1 MKRREFLKVTGIG
14 AAGAATLAAPAIAQ
28 SMPEIKWRMT
38 TSWPK
43 SLDTIYGAAE
53 MMAKAVG
60 EATDNKF
67 QIQTFAA
74 GEIVPGLQVLDA
86 VQNGTVEM
94 GHTASYYYFGKD
106 PTFTFGSSLPFGP
119 NARLNQAW
127 YMLGG
132 GKELL
137 NEFYKSYNVTS
148 LLAGNTTCQMGG
160 WFRKEIKTV
169 DDLKGLKFRIGG
181 FAGRVMQKLGCVP
194 QQLAGGDIYPALE
207 KGTIDAA
214 EWVGPYDDEKLGFN
228 KVAPHYYY
236 PGWWEG
242 GPMLLAMVN
251 LEKWNALPKYY
262 QNILEQ
268 AGHFANNWMMAK
280 YDRSIRPALKKL
292 LADGA
297 KLRGFSPAIMEA
309 SFKAAKELYSEVS
322 ATNANF
328 KKVHEVAERRSRTA
342 AISGSRSPKSATTT
356 SWRVTRRVDR
366 QRATASTSKKP
377 RSDPGFFPS
386 CHRPPCAQLRTGA
399 DDPVLRALSAH
410 RWRQRLPDAPP
421 EPVIGRR
428 FAPAR
433 WRGRTGRVSPL
444 LPAIVW
450 ARRNPA
456 VAVRSAAP
464 RS

>member
-1 MKRREFLKVTGIG
+1 MLVPGLDKKAGQHPREEEIMKRRDFIKVTGIG
-14 AAGAATLAAPAIAQ
+14 VAGAVTMAAPAIAQ

-43 SLDTIYGAAE
+43 SLETLHGGAE
-53 MMAKAVG
+53 MMARMVG

-86 VQNGTVEM
+86 VQNATVEI

-106 PTFTFGSSLPFGP
+106 PTFTFGTSIPFGP
-119 NARLNQAW
+119 NMRVNQAW
-127 YMLGG
+127 YLLGG
-132 GKELL
+132 GREVL
-137 NEFYKSYNVTS
+137 NEFYKGYNVTS
-148 LLAGNTTCQMGG
+148 LLAGNTGCQMGG
-160 WFRKEIKTV
+160 WFRKEINTV
-169 DDLKGLKFRIGG
+169 DDLQGLKFRIGG

-214 EWVGPYDDEKLGFN
+214 EWVGPYDDERLGLY

-262 QNILEQ
+262 QSVLEQ

-280 YDRSIRPALKKL
+280 YDSVNPAALRKL
-292 LADGA
+292 LASGT
-297 KLRGFSPAIMEA
+297 KLHGFSQPIMEA
-309 SFKAAKELYSEVS
+309 SFKAAKELHSEVA

-328 KKVHEVAERRSRTA
+328 KKVYDSLTAYSNNGYQWFQVAEV
-342 AISGSRSPKSATTT
+342 GY
-356 SWRVTRRVDR
+356 DN
-366 QRATASTSKKP
+366 
-377 RSDPGFFPS
+377 FM
-386 CHRPPCAQLRTGA
+386 
-399 DDPVLRALSAH
+399 
-410 RWRQRLPDAPP
+410 
-421 EPVIGRR
+421 
-428 FAPAR
+428 AR
-433 WRGRTGRVSPL
+433 HSQ
-444 LPAIVW
+444 
-450 ARRNPA
+450 
-456 VAVRSAAP
+456 S
-464 RS
+464 